1 MVHPVKTL
9 AVIPARGGSKRL
21 PGKNVKSFL
30 GVPLIAWSIRFAK
43 ALGRFETIV
52 VSTDSEE
59 IAAVGRSEGIEVPFL
74 RPDALASD
82 TATSVDVVI
91 DLLAREQR
99 DGRSYDLVALL
110 QPTSPVREP
119 LRWHDAFARMERDRC
134 DAVIGVA
141 PARPHPF
148 HVFRQGADG
157 SLRAFVD
164 SEGTQLRSQD
174 LPPVVHVAGNMY
186 LIRCS
191 VLEAERTFFPPRT
204 VGVLCDQPCEAF
216 DIDTEADW
224 IAAEALARHYGR
236 SP

>member
-1 MVHPVKTL
+1 VKTL

-21 PGKNVKSFL
+21 PGKNVRTFL
-30 GVPLIAWSIRFAK
+30 GAPLVAWTIRFAQRMK
-43 ALGRFETIV
+43 RFDKIV
-52 VSTDSEE
+52 VSTDFEE
-59 IAAVGRSEGIEVPFL
+59 IAAIARSEGVDIPYL

-82 TATSVDVVI
+82 TATSADVVI
-91 DLLAREQR
+91 DILARERR

-119 LRWHDAFARMERDRC
+119 SRWNEAYAHFDCGGC

-141 PARPHPF
+141 PAHPHPF
-148 HVFRQGADG
+148 HVFNWQEGGKLAP
-157 SLRAFVD
+157 FVD
-164 SEGTQLRSQD
+164 ARGTELRSQD
-174 LPPVVHVAGNMY
+174 LPPAVQVAGNMY
-186 LIRCS
+186 LVRRS
-191 VLEAERTFFPPRT
+191 VLEMERTFFPSRT

-224 IAAEALARHYGR
+224 IAAEALARHYGK